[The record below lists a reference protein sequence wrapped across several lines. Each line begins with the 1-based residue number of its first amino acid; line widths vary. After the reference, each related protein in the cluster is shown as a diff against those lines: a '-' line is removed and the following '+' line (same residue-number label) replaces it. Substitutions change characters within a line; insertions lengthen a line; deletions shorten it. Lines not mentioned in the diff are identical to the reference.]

1 LHISPQ
7 KHTVKASQLPHLLVE
22 AVVADLQFPGWQK
35 FYYEALIE
43 IDLEK
48 LGQRMRVAEEAIY
61 RRINEL
67 RKMAEGRGEEQAIQ
81 DALHFLLILKTET
94 LN

>member
-1 LHISPQ
+1 M
-7 KHTVKASQLPHLLVE
+7 
-22 AVVADLQFPGWQK
+22 ADVQFCEWQK
-35 FYYEALIE
+35 FYYEALME
-43 IDLEK
+43 IDLKK
-48 LGQRMRVAEEAIY
+48 LGQRIRVAEEAIY

>member
-1 LHISPQ
+1 M
-7 KHTVKASQLPHLLVE
+7 
-22 AVVADLQFPGWQK
+22 ADVQFSEWQK
-35 FYYEALIE
+35 FCYEALME

-48 LGQRMRVAEEAIY
+48 LGERIRVAEEAIY
-61 RRINEL
+61 RRITEL